1 MTNRIR
7 FISQN
12 KTISTN
18 RTSASQFEIMLEYF
32 EDYPQMLTGKVD
44 ATFSKETKDKIWK
57 VLASALNAEGNGPTK
72 SIAGWRKTLKDWKC
86 YVRKK
91 ASRREKLTELEEK
104 LLTAIGEF
112 PDHGQKSEE
121 ESPILGEV
129 ELDASIDTDVTDLQD
144 ICKYYGNRK
153 AVKRR
158 IKSSPAKVS
167 EKPIRLQTETK
178 ESQRMVEL
186 AERKVTLLELQ
197 VDLLDRRAAAA
208 ERKAK
213 AEEQSALLQAK
224 TLHQQ
229 WRNHMHTLRMKKL
242 EFL

>member
-1 MTNRIR
+1 M
-7 FISQN
+7 
-12 KTISTN
+12 
-18 RTSASQFEIMLEYF
+18 
-32 EDYPQMLTGKVD
+32 
-44 ATFSKETKDKIWK
+44 
-57 VLASALNAEGNGPTK
+57 
-72 SIAGWRKTLKDWKC
+72 
-86 YVRKK
+86 
-91 ASRREKLTELEEK
+91 
-104 LLTAIGEF
+104 
-112 PDHGQKSEE
+112 
-121 ESPILGEV
+121 
-129 ELDASIDTDVTDLQD
+129 DLQD

-158 IKSSPAKVS
+158 IQSSAAKVS
-167 EKPIRLQTETK
+167 EKPIRLQPETK

-186 AERKVTLLELQ
+186 AERKLTLLELQ